1 MSLRNQLIGTWKSHR
16 KRTLDHFAPYHKQKD
31 VGKKRTI
38 SGMFGKL
45 ELKWTKKYVY
55 YSFEGFGKATRE
67 KVKYEIVDESED
79 TLIVKIEETLG
90 DELSIFDGITY
101 LVIQFEE
108 TRYHKY
114 YSAYTSRWNYV
125 EWFQKVSD

>member
-16 KRTLDHFAPYHKQKD
+16 KRTLDNLAAYHRQKD
-31 VGKKRTI
+31 SGKKRFI
-38 SGMFGKL
+38 SRMFGKL

-55 YSFEGFGKATRE
+55 FSREGFAKATHE
-67 KVKYEIVDESED
+67 KFKYEVVDESES
-79 TLIVKIEETLG
+79 TLIVKIEETLPN
-90 DELSIFDGITY
+90 ELSILDGVIF

-114 YSAYTSRWNYV
+114 YSAYPSRWNYV